1 MAEIASY
8 FIVEKN
14 TFLHVQ
20 EGEEIRPRA
29 RSASWSCGDTW
40 LEDSRIELL
49 PIEKPSELKLKY
61 KNNAEE
67 VCDECLQPTKPA
79 KQMAEE
85 TASKCHACVFYASRF
100 GCSLA
105 TCPFVHDLIDAK
117 PQKRAR
123 PQKHT
128 RKTSKCAVDELFQH
142 MQDPAPAPGI

>member
-1 MAEIASY
+1 M
-8 FIVEKN
+8 
-14 TFLHVQ
+14 
-20 EGEEIRPRA
+20 
-29 RSASWSCGDTW
+29 
-40 LEDSRIELL
+40 
-49 PIEKPSELKLKY
+49 KY

-142 MQDPAPAPGI
+142 MQDQSIDGVASPLQSTALVGWRPSPQ